1 MAGIWQDIKYEYNKG
16 NAIVKLVMLNIALY
30 VMVNLISVPLFLA
43 GKDVLY
49 WNFLKDWLYL
59 PSNPYLLLSR
69 PWTLVTYM
77 YLHKDFWHLLFNM
90 LVLYGFGRITNDLI
104 HNSKIVPIYL
114 LSGFSGAILFMCFFN
129 IFPVFYSAGSVP
141 LVGASAAVMGMLLSA
156 ATLNPQGNIRLLLIG
171 NVQLQYVALT
181 LVVIDLISI
190 SPKNPGGHIA
200 HLGGAFMGWFYIY
213 QLRKGRD
220 LGGPILA
227 ILNFIRRPFS
237 LRTGQP
243 KKKRQLKMVYKS
255 AQVSNTEQHTQTQ
268 SQTQKTEKFND
279 YSKSFSQ
286 RYKNMSKQ
294 ECLDAILDKI
304 NARGFEN
311 LTEEEKNFLKN
322 SSNK

>member
-1 MAGIWQDIKYEYNKG
+1 MAGIWQDIQYEYRKG

-30 VMVNLISVPLFLA
+30 VLVNLISVPLFLA
-43 GKDVLY
+43 GNELGY
-49 WNFLKDWLYL
+49 RAFLTHWFYL
-59 PSNPYLLLSR
+59 PSDPLVLLSR
-69 PWTLVTYM
+69 PWTLITYM
-77 YLHKDFWHLLFNM
+77 YLHADFWHLLFNM
-90 LVLYGFGRITNDLI
+90 LILYGFGRITNDLI

-114 LSGFSGAILFMCFFN
+114 MSGFSGALLFMLFFN
-129 IFPVFYSAGSVP
+129 TFPVFYGTGSVP

-156 ATLNPQGNIRLLLIG
+156 ATLNPQGNIRLFLIG

-220 LGGPILA
+220 IGMPILA
-227 ILNFIRRPFS
+227 VINLLRRPFVKN
-237 LRTGQP
+237 TGQT
-243 KKKRQLKMVYKS
+243 KKKRQPKMVYKS
-255 AQVSNTEQHTQTQ
+255 AQVSNNEQHEV
-268 SQTQKTEKFND
+268 QTQKTEKFND
-279 YSKSFSQ
+279 YSKSFAQ

-304 NARGFEN
+304 NAQGFEN
-311 LTEEEKNFLKN
+311 LTEEEKSFLQN
-322 SSNK
+322 SAKK